1 MQRTAPPFQVIH
13 RQTESVAFSGVVKN
27 NIADFTQLDTD
38 ADTDFYITCGGAES
52 YVFTIGENIIQR
64 RSVKKRPGF
73 YG

>member
-1 MQRTAPPFQVIH
+1 MV
-13 RQTESVAFSGVVKN
+13 EN

-64 RSVKKRPGF
+64 RSVKNALAFMDEVRSDTF
-73 YG
+73 